1 MPRLHR
7 AADRESSNQSKRSRL
22 RRTEPTTARR
32 TLEVKRL
39 LDRFRDVQ
47 EPGTRLERIS
57 AHLLGS
63 PYLSNPLGGGPRAR
77 ESLVIRFDGFDCVT
91 YVETVLALKD
101 VRAAVEFSDAL
112 RQMRYAN
119 GAVAWHSRNHY
130 MLDWIRNNQRRG
142 IVKNI
147 TIGPRTTTRTR
158 RLSLIKELRAKTLT
172 FRVFPKQAQARI
184 RRLAESGDIML
195 FASTRR
201 DLDVFHMGF
210 IIKRGDQLWLRHAS
224 RTAGRVIDQPL
235 ADFLQAH
242 RMSGI
247 ILLRPL

>member
-1 MPRLHR
+1 MLN
-7 AADRESSNQSKRSRL
+7 A
-22 RRTEPTTARR
+22 
-32 TLEVKRL
+32 
-39 LDRFRDVQ
+39 FRD
-47 EPGTRLERIS
+47 ENDPGTRLERIS
-57 AHLLGS
+57 AHLLES
-63 PYLSNPLGGGPRAR
+63 PYLGNPLGGGPEVR

-91 YVETVLALKD
+91 YVETVLALKGARTAD
-101 VRAAVEFSDAL
+101 EFSDAL
-112 RQMRYAN
+112 RLMRYAD
-119 GAVAWHSRNHY
+119 GTVAWHRRNHY
-130 MLDWIRNNQRRG
+130 MLDWIKNNQRRG

-147 TIGPRTTTRTR
+147 TKGSRTTTRRR

-184 RRLAESGDIML
+184 RRLLESGDIAL

-210 IIKRGDQLWLRHAS
+210 IIKRGDQVWLRHAS

>member
-1 MPRLHR
+1 MPH
-7 AADRESSNQSKRSRL
+7 
-22 RRTEPTTARR
+22 

-39 LDRFRDVQ
+39 LKAFHDLN
-47 EPGTRLERIS
+47 ESGMRLERIS
-57 AHLLGS
+57 AHLLES
-63 PYLSNPLGGGPRAR
+63 PYVSNPLGGGPDER

-101 VRAAVEFSDAL
+101 ARTADAFSEAL
-112 RQMRYAN
+112 RRMRYA
-119 GAVAWHSRNHY
+119 GGKVAWHSRNHY
-130 MLDWIRNNQRRG
+130 MLDWIKNNQRRG

-147 TIGPRTTTRTR
+147 TTGARTTTRTR

-184 RRLAESGDIML
+184 RRLVESGDIAL

-210 IIKRGDQLWLRHAS
+210 IIKRGDEVWLRHAS

-235 ADFLQAH
+235 DDFLRAH